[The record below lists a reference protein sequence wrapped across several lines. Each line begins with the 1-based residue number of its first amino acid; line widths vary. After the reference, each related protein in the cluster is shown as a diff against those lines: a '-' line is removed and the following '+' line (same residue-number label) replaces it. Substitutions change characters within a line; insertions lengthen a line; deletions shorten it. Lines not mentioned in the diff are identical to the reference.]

1 MVEKY
6 YRCRRTVEYLRMGPL
21 RDHVD
26 SFIKRLRERG
36 YPDEGIQKR
45 LIVVNTLNHW
55 LALKEIPLSDLCQER
70 IEEFIAFHKYR
81 RRYQTLRDA
90 RELIDFLR
98 AERAIPKLKLAA
110 IQCPMERMLKGYS
123 EYLSGERGLQEATVR
138 RHVYYGRM
146 FLSETFESGI
156 PKFSKL
162 SAREVS
168 RFVTRHSGDNG
179 AAETAHMVLAVR
191 SFLKFL
197 QMKGKIHEE
206 LAAAVPKPARWRETT
221 LPLSIRP
228 EEVQGLL
235 RSCDRKTKIG
245 KRDFAILTLLSRL
258 GIRGIEVMN
267 LRLDDIHWN
276 EGEITIRGKGKE
288 SRLPLPDDVGSALA
302 DYLKNGRPQSPH
314 RAVFL
319 SVFAPYGPIKRTSSI
334 GGVVRFAMKRAG
346 VEAARKGSHL
356 LRHTVANECL
366 RRGATLSEI
375 GDLLRHQHLGTTV
388 LYAKVDF
395 ERLRELAMPWPIIN
409 TPNRHERASIPGGV
423 R

>member
-1 MVEKY
+1 MLEKY
-6 YRCRRTVEYLRMGPL
+6 YRCRRTIEYLRMGPL

-26 SFIKRLRERG
+26 PFIKHLQERG
-36 YPDEGIQKR
+36 YPEEGLQKR
-45 LIVVNTLNHW
+45 LTVVNTLSHW
-55 LALKEIPLSDLCQER
+55 LGLKQIPLSGLSQER
-70 IEEFIAFHKYR
+70 IEEFITFHKYC

-90 RELIDFLR
+90 RELIGFLR
-98 AERAIPKLKLAA
+98 TARAIPKPKLAA
-110 IQCPMERMLKGYS
+110 IQCPIERILKAYS
-123 EYLSGERGLQEATVR
+123 DYLSGERGLQGTSVR
-138 RHVYYGRM
+138 RQVYYGRRFM
-146 FLSETFESGI
+146 SEAFKSGI
-156 PKFSKL
+156 PRFSKL
-162 SAREVS
+162 NAREVS
-168 RFVTRHSGDNG
+168 QFVTRHSGDNG
-179 AAETAHMVLAVR
+179 PAETAHMVQAVR

-197 QMKGKIHEE
+197 QMKGKIHGD
-206 LAAAVPKPARWRETT
+206 LAAVVPKPACWRETT

-228 EEVQGLL
+228 EEVQALL

-245 KRDFAILTLLSRL
+245 KRDFAILTLLSRM
-258 GIRGIEVMN
+258 GIRGIEALN
-267 LRLDDIHWN
+267 LLLNDIHWN

-288 SRLPLPDDVGSALA
+288 SRLPLPKDVGSALA

-319 SVFAPYGPIKRTSSI
+319 SVLAPYEPIKRTSSI

-395 ERLRELAMPWPIIN
+395 ERLRELAMPWPTN
-409 TPNRHERASIPGGV
+409 TLERHERAPIQGGV
-423 R
+423 

>member
-1 MVEKY
+1 MLEKY

-21 RDHVD
+21 RDHLD
-26 SFIKRLRERG
+26 QFIKHLQERG
-36 YPDEGIQKR
+36 YPEEGIQKR
-45 LIVVNTLNHW
+45 FIVVNTLSRW
-55 LALKEIPLSDLCQER
+55 LSLKQIPLSGLSHER
-70 IEEFIAFHKYR
+70 IEEFIGFHKYC

-98 AERAIPKLKLAA
+98 TAGTIPKPKLAA
-110 IQCPMERMLKGYS
+110 IQCPMERILKGYS
-123 EYLSGERGLQEATVR
+123 DYLSGDRGLQAASVR
-138 RHVYYGRM
+138 RQVYYGRM
-146 FLSETFESGI
+146 FLSETFESGV

-168 RFVTRHSGDNG
+168 QFITRHSGDNG

-197 QMKGKIHEE
+197 QMKGKIHED
-206 LAAAVPKPARWRETT
+206 LAAAFPKPARWRETT

-228 EEVQGLL
+228 EQVQALL

-245 KRDFAILTLLSRL
+245 IRDFAILTLLSRL
-258 GIRGIEVMN
+258 GIRGIEAMN

-288 SRLPLPDDVGSALA
+288 SRLPLPKDVGSALA

-346 VEAARKGSHL
+346 VEAARNGSHL
-356 LRHTVANECL
+356 LRHTLANECL

-375 GDLLRHQHLGTTV
+375 GDLLRHEHLGTTA

-409 TPNRHERASIPGGV
+409 TTDRHERTSIPGGV